1 MLVMKT
7 GCSSATPRPFAAT
20 VSRGAGAATVSAGS
34 TMARMGHKER
44 SFSNDGSFDSGHDG
58 THWQ

>member
-20 VSRGAGAATVSAGS
+20 VSAGTGAGTVSAGS
-34 TMARMGHKER
+34 TMGHKER